1 MTFTTIGRTV
11 NRAEGPDKVTGSS
24 EYAADVKRPGMLWG
38 KVLRSPF
45 PHAKILNIDV
55 SRARNLPGVHL
66 VITGADLPDA
76 RVGRFLRDIPILA
89 NGKVLFAGE
98 KVVAVAADTP
108 ELADEALLLVDVEYE
123 PVEAVFDSID
133 AMLDSAPVLH
143 ENMAS
148 YVGLPQPVSR
158 INNVFAHNSWSKG
171 EIIDGFDQSDR
182 IFEHT
187 FNAQMMHQAY
197 IEPHACVVEV
207 SDSGNVQI

>member
-55 SRARNLPGVHL
+55 SRARNLPGVHV

-76 RVGRFLRDIPILA
+76 RVGRVLRDIPILA

-98 KVVAVAADTP
+98 KGVAVAAETP
-108 ELADEALLLVDVEYE
+108 
-123 PVEAVFDSID
+123 
-133 AMLDSAPVLH
+133 
-143 ENMAS
+143 
-148 YVGLPQPVSR
+148 
-158 INNVFAHNSWSKG
+158 
-171 EIIDGFDQSDR
+171 
-182 IFEHT
+182 
-187 FNAQMMHQAY
+187 
-197 IEPHACVVEV
+197 
-207 SDSGNVQI
+207 